1 MHGVLVASRYGRA
14 YMEAPLRRL
23 AEPAM
28 KNERSLARSPLP
40 RRCTA
45 FSRQFVTHWLAVVRS
60 EAPRIVPLL
69 AGNGEGGGGE
79 REMAENNRVF
89 SRRDKLRKCSLFGP
103 FRRVLLSSPRLGL
116 SRQRHYLL
124 AGGISWLREL
134 ARSRPRLSRTDPR
147 GKVSL
152 IGPWSAENQFLET

>member
-1 MHGVLVASRYGRA
+1 MNAFARRGIVRFATKTFPQHFHADSRHSGSRWSDRRA
-14 YMEAPLRRL
+14 G
-23 AEPAM
+23 
-28 KNERSLARSPLP
+28 
-40 RRCTA
+40 
-45 FSRQFVTHWLAVVRS
+45 
-60 EAPRIVPLL
+60 IVPLL
-69 AGNGEGGGGE
+69 APRPGNGVGGVGE
-79 REMAENNRVF
+79 RENNGVF

-103 FRRVLLSSPRLGL
+103 FRRVLLSSPPLGL